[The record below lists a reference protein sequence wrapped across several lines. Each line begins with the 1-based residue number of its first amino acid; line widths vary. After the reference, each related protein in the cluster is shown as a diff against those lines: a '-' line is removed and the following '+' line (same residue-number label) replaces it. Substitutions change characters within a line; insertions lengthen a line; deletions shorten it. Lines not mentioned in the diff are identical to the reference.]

1 MAESYSIYKNHLK
14 KNKQMTFIYSEL
26 SMLGSQLLSTAFH
39 RLKEGSGVGKLDSLK
54 NVWGGFRDILIGS
67 CWHREV
73 GGRARNGTSYVT
85 GFRNISGFFCLVL
98 SWKEVLKRGKLA
110 IIDHS
115 GPLATEAWFGLLE
128 WMPPRLMDRSPIIT
142 FGLATVCSYIQPHSP
157 TATPIPTSL
166 VIFALERDCT
176 IQRRGKSQVF
186 TAQHCTVFSTV
197 HCIMR
202 SS

>member
-39 RLKEGSGVGKLDSLK
+39 RLKEGSRVGKLDSLK

-98 SWKEVLKRGKLA
+98 SWKEVLKRGREMNLIRVGGKCLHLVHNYDLFCPSRV
-110 IIDHS
+110 ISHT
-115 GPLATEAWFGLLE
+115 LATRTR
-128 WMPPRLMDRSPIIT
+128 RLGTYSFMI
-142 FGLATVCSYIQPHSP
+142 
-157 TATPIPTSL
+157 
-166 VIFALERDCT
+166 
-176 IQRRGKSQVF
+176 
-186 TAQHCTVFSTV
+186 
-197 HCIMR
+197 
-202 SS
+202 